1 MKFTLSWLKQHL
13 DTDATLEQI
22 SEKLTDIGLEV
33 EEIEDKEKIY
43 APFKVAYIES
53 AEPHP
58 DADRLKVLQVKTA
71 DYGILQ
77 VVCGAPNAKAG
88 MYGIFAPEGTYIPGL
103 DVTLKKSKIRGIE
116 SNGMMVSEKEMC
128 LSDEHNG
135 IIELEGD
142 YKIGT
147 PMAEIFGLDDALIDI
162 AITPNRADCAG
173 VRGIARDLAAAG
185 LGKLEDLNNTKI
197 TGNFDSPIT
206 VSLKFAEENKHH
218 CPLFLGRYIKN
229 VKNVQSP
236 EWLRKKIESVGLRSI
251 SALVDITNYMT
262 LDLNRPL
269 HVYDADK
276 LKGNI
281 NVRSAKSGEKLEAL
295 DGKNY
300 ELCEGQIVIA
310 DDSGAIALGGIIGG
324 VETECT
330 EDTVNVFLEA
340 AYFDPYRIARTGRD
354 LQIES
359 DARYRFERG
368 IDSQFTFDGIE
379 IATRLITEI
388 CGGEVSNIVQAGDIP
403 ESTKTISFNPALVKK
418 LTGMEIAKD
427 KQKEILNSLGFQVKK
442 ETSESWQ
449 IITPSWRPDIWGQP
463 DIVEEVARIWG
474 YNNLPETSLQK
485 DEVITRSAETK
496 ISSLSRKARIVLASI
511 GLNECVTYSF
521 MDKETAL
528 KFGANDND
536 NADNLTLINPISSDW
551 NQMRPSI
558 LPNLI
563 KAAANNVDKG
573 YGNVCLFEVGPVF
586 KSLKP
591 EGQEIVASGIRQGQK
606 ANKHWSSPEESRE
619 FDLYD
624 AKSDVYQAL
633 KAMNCPTDNLQIVR
647 EAPEYYHPGRSGVLK
662 MGKNIIAYFGEIHP
676 QIIDDIDVKAPVVG
690 FEIFINNIPVPRKK
704 KSTAKKLLQLSQFQ
718 PVNRDFAFIVD
729 ENVLAGDIERAA
741 KSSDKKSIISVNIF
755 DVYQGKGVEEGKKSI
770 AINVTLQP
778 IEKTFT
784 DEEIE
789 QISAKIIDNV
799 SKRTGASLRA

>member
-13 DTDATLEQI
+13 DTDASLEQI

-33 EEIEDKEKIY
+33 EDIEDKEKIY

-53 AEPHP
+53 AKPHP

-103 DVTLKKSKIRGIE
+103 DVTLKKSKIRGVE

-135 IIELEGD
+135 IIELEGE

-185 LGKLEDLNNTKI
+185 LGKLKDINIDKVKGSFE
-197 TGNFDSPIT
+197 SPIT
-206 VSLKFAEENKHH
+206 VSLQFPEENKHH

-236 EWLRKKIESVGLRSI
+236 EWLKKKIESVGLRSI

-276 LKGNI
+276 LQGNI
-281 NVRSAKSGEKLEAL
+281 NVRAAKSGEKLNAL

-368 IDSQFTFDGIE
+368 IDPQFTFDGIE

-388 CGGEVSNIVQAGDIP
+388 CGGEISDIVQAGNAP
-403 ESTKTISFNPALVKK
+403 ESTKTILFDPALVKK
-418 LTGMEIAKD
+418 LTGMEIAED
-427 KQKEILNSLGFQVKK
+427 KQEKILNRLGFQVKK
-442 ETSESWQ
+442 ETAKSWN
-449 IITPSWRPDIWGQP
+449 ITTPSWRPDIWGEP
-463 DIVEEVARIWG
+463 DIVEEIARIWG
-474 YNNLPETSLQK
+474 YHNLPETSLQK
-485 DEVITRSAETK
+485 NEVITHSAETR
-496 ISSLSRKARIVLASI
+496 ISSLSRKARVVLASM

-528 KFGANDND
+528 KFGANDNG

-563 KAAANNVDKG
+563 KAAASNVDKG
-573 YGNVCLFEVGPVF
+573 YGNICLFEVGPVF
-586 KSLKP
+586 KSLKL
-591 EGQEIVASGIRQGQK
+591 EGQKIVAAGIRQGQK
-606 ANKHWSSPEESRE
+606 ADKHWASPEESRE

-624 AKSDVYQAL
+624 VKSDIYQTL

-647 EAPEYYHPGRSGVLK
+647 EAPEYFHPGRSGALK

-676 QIIDDIDVKAPVVG
+676 QIIDDIDVKSPVVG
-690 FEIFINNIPVPRKK
+690 FEIFIDNIPTARKK
-704 KSTAKKLLQLSQFQ
+704 KSTAKKVLQLSQFQ

-729 ENVLAGDIERAA
+729 ENVLAWDIERAA
-741 KSSDKKSIISVNIF
+741 KSSDKKFITSVNIF

-789 QISAKIIDNV
+789 QISTKIIDNV
-799 SKRTGASLRA
+799 SKKTGASLRG